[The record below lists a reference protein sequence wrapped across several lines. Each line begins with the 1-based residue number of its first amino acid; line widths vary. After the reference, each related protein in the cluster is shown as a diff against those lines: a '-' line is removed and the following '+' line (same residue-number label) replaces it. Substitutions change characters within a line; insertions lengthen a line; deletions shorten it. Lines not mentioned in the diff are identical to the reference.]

1 MGFELHPDLARD
13 GIFLGSFPLCQVLLI
28 NDSAYRWFVL
38 VPQRE
43 KIRDT
48 VDLSKTDYETL
59 WSESRAFSIAIMKMF
74 DGEKLNVAALGNIT
88 PQLHLHHVVRF
99 ATDAAWPGP
108 IWGVQPLT
116 PYSAQ
121 QIEDIQSEISAAS
134 ISGFRPHSTSA

>member
-1 MGFELHPDLARD
+1 LSFELHPDLSRD
-13 GIFLGSFPLCQVLLI
+13 GIFLGSFPLCQLLLI

-43 KIRDT
+43 NIRDT
-48 VDLSKTDYETL
+48 IDLSPADYEAL
-59 WSESRAFSIAIMKMF
+59 CSESRALSVAIMKLF
-74 DGEKLNVAALGNIT
+74 GGEKLNVAALGNIT

-116 PYSAQ
+116 PYST
-121 QIEDIQSEISAAS
+121 SEIDEIRSGIASAKIA
-134 ISGFRPHSTSA
+134 GFTTN